1 VAGWLII
8 DRWVRVMVRIT
19 YHLLLIWARS
29 LRNYLGARMRVG
41 WLKIKFSKLLMQ
53 LPKIMVVAI
62 TMVDLQIRVIPLS

>member
-19 YHLLLIWARS
+19 YHLLLIWAWS
-29 LRNYLGARMRVG
+29 LRNYLGARTRVG
-41 WLKIKFSKLLMQ
+41 WLKIEFSKLLMQ